1 MANYT
6 YFYTIG
12 FYDKEGNGV
21 DRDIVS
27 FLDKIEARIREDDVR
42 IVRSINKEFLRMFLF
57 LRDLMNDDIVVV
69 PLGKLITKNKPYA
82 EDRNNPGKLIQL
94 DADMFDINCMVY
106 SKRHHLAMY
115 TTNSKGPSQQEF
127 CAYLNSY
134 LFEEDGCILK
144 MNPVLFEKSLEDIR
158 SAERVTS
165 ILVSV
170 DLRDNINNYFREQ
183 VEHNINLL
191 TLVRNMMDVSKETV
205 DGRYLTF
212 SIGLG
217 QGKRTGTLNKDSVLT
232 LLGQLNLDSRF
243 FKQIELKYED
253 KRTDK
258 IESFKIKNTDTFLRG
273 VFIGANSK
281 LSPDFLLDHA
291 GEVYL
296 KQREHFISSVQNFV
310 NNIKKEANE
319 DYELNLDWGEDE

>member
-12 FYDKEGNGV
+12 FYDDEGNGV
-21 DRDIVS
+21 DRNIVS
-27 FLDKIEARIREDDVR
+27 FLDKIETRIRKKDARV
-42 IVRSINKEFLRMFLF
+42 VRSINEEFLRMFLF
-57 LRDLMNDDIVVV
+57 SRNSMDDDIVVV

-82 EDRNNPGKLIQL
+82 EDSNNPGRLIQL
-94 DADMFDINCMVY
+94 DADMFDINYLVY

-134 LFEEDGCILK
+134 LFKEDECILK
-144 MNPVLFEKSLEDIR
+144 MDPVFFEKSLEDVR
-158 SAERVTS
+158 NAKRVTS

-170 DLRDNINNYFREQ
+170 DLGDNVNNYFREQ
-183 VEHNINLL
+183 VENKMNLL

-243 FKQIELKYED
+243 IKQIELKYED
-253 KRTDK
+253 NRTDK
-258 IESFKIKNTDTFLRG
+258 IESYKIKNTDTFLRG

-281 LSPDFLLDHA
+281 LSPDFLLENA

-296 KQREHFISSVQNFV
+296 KQREHFISSVQKFI

-319 DYELNLDWGEDE
+319 DYELNLDWGENK